1 MKSTD
6 TGLKRI
12 LKAFT
17 YSIKG
22 LTVVLKKEAA
32 FRQELVLFAV
42 GTFFCFYLPLSGLER
57 ALLFFSLFLI
67 LLMELVNSAIE
78 TVIDR
83 ISPEYHSL
91 SGQAKD
97 IGSALVFMAFI
108 NAIVVWIF
116 MLTKSIFI

>member
-17 YSIKG
+17 YSGKG
-22 LTVVLKKEAA
+22 LVVVLKKEAA
-32 FRQELVLFAV
+32 FRQDVALFLI
-42 GTFFCFYLPLSGLER
+42 GTFFCFYFSLSGLER

-78 TVIDR
+78 TIIDR

-97 IGSALVFMAFI
+97 IGSSLVFIAFI
-108 NAIVVWIF
+108 NAIVVWVLV
-116 MLTKSIFI
+116 LTKSVR